1 MSIQE
6 IFNAVSE
13 YDKIRVTEV
22 VKAEIDNGTPIST
35 ILNNGLIAPLD
46 EVGRKFSEGEF
57 FVPEMLRAAHAV
69 KAGLEILRPLM
80 EKYDTQPMGTV
91 VIGTVKGDLHD
102 IGKNLLTMML
112 EGGGFKVI
120 DLGVDV
126 EIEKFITAVEENDA
140 QIVGMSA
147 LLTTTMPNMKDS
159 VAAVRDRGLAVK
171 IIIGGAPVNQ
181 KIADEI
187 GADGYS
193 ADAAKAV
200 ELVRTLL
207 NS

>member
-1 MSIQE
+1 MS
-6 IFNAVSE
+6 VS
-13 YDKIRVTEV
+13 
-22 VKAEIDNGTPIST
+22 
-35 ILNNGLIAPLD
+35 LIN
-46 EVGRKFSEGEF
+46 KSEHKES
-57 FVPEMLRAAHAV
+57 VSQRYSE
-69 KAGLEILRPLM
+69 
-80 EKYDTQPMGTV
+80 
-91 VIGTVKGDLHD
+91 
-102 IGKNLLTMML
+102 LLL
-112 EGGGFKVI
+112 
-120 DLGVDV
+120 

-159 VAAVRDRGLAVK
+159 GAAVRDRGLAVK

-181 KIADEI
+181 KFADEI